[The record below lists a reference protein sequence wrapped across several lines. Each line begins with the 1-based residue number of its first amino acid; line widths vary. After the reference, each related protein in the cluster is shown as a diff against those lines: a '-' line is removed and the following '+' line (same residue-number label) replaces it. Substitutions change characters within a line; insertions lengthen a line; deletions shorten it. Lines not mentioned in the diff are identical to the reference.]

1 MRMTRNDIQEQYF
14 QWMLS
19 LVSDDTKDAHM
30 YENLLRKLH
39 AYEFSYILPM
49 DKNRYNDGV
58 SLRYRFLYTN
68 ELLEYKDILE
78 QFPCSVLEMMVAL
91 ALRIEED
98 IMSNFEIGDRT
109 AIWFW
114 DMIDSLGVLSG
125 DKTVEAVLEKFLNRQ
140 YKKNGEGGLFT
151 VKRSTIDMRTEEIW
165 YQVCWYLSERQ

>member
-1 MRMTRNDIQEQYF
+1 
-14 QWMLS
+14 
-19 LVSDDTKDAHM
+19 
-30 YENLLRKLH
+30 
-39 AYEFSYILPM
+39 
-49 DKNRYNDGV
+49 
-58 SLRYRFLYTN
+58 
-68 ELLEYKDILE
+68 
-78 QFPCSVLEMMVAL
+78 
-91 ALRIEED
+91 
-98 IMSNFEIGDRT
+98 MSNFEIGDRT